1 MRLSKGGIDFISK
14 WEGREN
20 EVYKDVAG
28 YPTIGVGHLLTHE
41 ELQSGKIMINNQ
53 PFRYGSGL
61 QNEQVDAL
69 LLQDT
74 DIAQQAVNKYVHA
87 SLSQPRF
94 DMLTSLCFNI
104 GVGAFKRS
112 TLVRVLNRGNVDDV
126 PTQLLRWVYSGGKK
140 VQGLINRRTE
150 AAKIWKGELE
160 QIAKYYPS
168 DTKEQEVRLANVDHV
183 VSPGDRILVSFPYTT
198 KVYEGPNGQAQI
210 LIERVEV

>member
-1 MRLSKGGIDFISK
+1 M
-14 WEGREN
+14 
-20 EVYKDVAG
+20 
-28 YPTIGVGHLLTHE
+28 
-41 ELQSGKIMINNQ
+41 
-53 PFRYGSGL
+53 
-61 QNEQVDAL
+61 
-69 LLQDT
+69 
-74 DIAQQAVNKYVHA
+74 
-87 SLSQPRF
+87 
-94 DMLTSLCFNI
+94 
-104 GVGAFKRS
+104 
-112 TLVRVLNRGNVDDV
+112 LNRGNNDDV
-126 PTQLLRWVYSGGKK
+126 PKQLLRWVYSGGKK

>member
-112 TLVRVLNRGNVDDV
+112 TLVRVLNRGNVDD
-126 PTQLLRWVYSGGKK
+126 GM
-140 VQGLINRRTE
+140 
-150 AAKIWKGELE
+150 KGNERAIE
-160 QIAKYYPS
+160 
-168 DTKEQEVRLANVDHV
+168 
-183 VSPGDRILVSFPYTT
+183 GMDR
-198 KVYEGPNGQAQI
+198 
-210 LIERVEV
+210 